1 MRTTLK
7 SVLVAVV
14 FVIAAIISFGAEEC
28 TVGVASGRITADG
41 RPILWKNRDIPPR
54 YRNNDVRFING
65 ERYDFLA
72 LMTVGYDQYAWA
84 GSNSAGLCLVNA
96 ASSDLS
102 GTNKTGPGNGEFLKM
117 ALGQCATV
125 SDFESLLQHTNW
137 PGRKTN
143 GNFATIDAAGAAVL
157 FEVRNYSYTRF
168 DTGDEKT
175 APDGFLVRSNFALTS
190 DGSHGQIRYKR
201 ANELWREAAQTGTL
215 SASTVLNR
223 IATDLADDS
232 GNPFPYDRNPKGG
245 ALPSAVPTNHTINR
259 GTTSAAIVFTGVKAG
274 ESPDFTTMWCVLGQP
289 ALTPCVPAWVAS
301 GKIPSVL
308 SGATGSPICQTA
320 MKMQDAYSYIK
331 TEKGQTVHFLCTSQ
345 LPSIR
350 DGVEVLNRTT
360 ILQTADFLASLT
372 GETGYSAQQLAG
384 FQEKMGE
391 KVAYRYES
399 MAESML
405 KKRILKVGVYGDGGA
420 SPVCVRET
428 VAALEIDGGMTSIV
442 FSGADIQSGILDS
455 LDVVVFPGGSG
466 SKESCS
472 MGDVGREK
480 VREFV
485 LKQGKGC
492 VGICAGGYL
501 LSTSPNYLSSLNLIS
516 AAVFDSAHYNRG
528 RGFIEIGLTVKGK
541 EYFPELAGQKSLF
554 IQYYDG
560 PVLVPA
566 QDAEV
571 SAYTELGQYIT
582 DIHLTGGAQA
592 GVTPGKTALL
602 LNRAGNGRVFIII
615 GHPESTPGMRWMV
628 PRMVR
633 IVAGRELVS
642 YPGAVVRPDRE
653 NRAILFDKARTSEE
667 HRLFWKLFSNSSGDK
682 ITAMDAL
689 VAMRSRPAL
698 RWSIGMLRDA
708 NPAVRAHAAEILAEA
723 EYTPCMNDL
732 AVAIRFEKDSKC
744 LATLKASFQKLSAII
759 HCNK

>member
-7 SVLVAVV
+7 SVLVAMV
-14 FVIAAIISFGAEEC
+14 FVIVTIISFGAEEC

-54 YRNNDVRFING
+54 YRNNDIRFIKG
-65 ERYDFLA
+65 EQYDFLA

-84 GSNSAGLCLVNA
+84 GSNSAGLCIVNA

-102 GTNKTGPGNGEFLKM
+102 GTNKSGPGNGEFLKM
-117 ALGQCATV
+117 ALGRCATV
-125 SDFESLLQHTNW
+125 SDFESLLQQTNW

-143 GNFATIDAAGAAVL
+143 GNFAAIDARGAAIL
-157 FEVRNYSYTRF
+157 FEIRNYSYTHF
-168 DTGDEKT
+168 DAGDTKT
-175 APDGFLVRSNFALTS
+175 APDGFLIRSNFALTS

-201 ANELWREAAQTGTL
+201 ASELWREAAKTGTL
-215 SASTVLNR
+215 SASTVLNQ

-232 GNPFPYDRNPKGG
+232 GNPFPLDSNPGG
-245 ALPSAVPTNHTINR
+245 GGHPTAVPTNHTINR
-259 GTTSAAIVFTGVKAG
+259 GTTSAAIVFTGVKAR
-274 ESPDFTTMWCVLGQP
+274 ESSDFTTMWCVLGQP
-289 ALTPCVPAWVAS
+289 VLTPCVPAWVAS

-308 SGATGSPICQTA
+308 SGVTGSPICQTA
-320 MKMQDAYSYIK
+320 MKMQDAYSYIE

-345 LPSIR
+345 LPSIKE
-350 DGVEVLNRTT
+350 GIEALNRTT
-360 ILQTADFLASLT
+360 ILQTADFLASLI
-372 GETGYSAQQLAG
+372 GETGHSAKQFAG
-384 FQEKMGE
+384 FQEEMGDT
-391 KVAYRYES
+391 VANRYES

-420 SPVCVRET
+420 SPVCVKET
-428 VAALEIDGGMTSIV
+428 VAALEIDGGMTPVV
-442 FSGADIQSGILDS
+442 FSGADIQSGILDT
-455 LDVVVFPGGSG
+455 LDVIVFPGGSG

-472 MGDVGREK
+472 LGGIGREK

-501 LSTSPNYLSSLNLIS
+501 LSTSPNYLSSLDLIS

-528 RGFIEIGLTVKGK
+528 RGLIEIGLTAKGK
-541 EYFPELAGQKSLF
+541 EYFPELAGQKSVF

-566 QDAEV
+566 QNAEV
-571 SAYTELGQYIT
+571 SEYTELGQYVT
-582 DIHLTGGAQA
+582 DIHLTGGSQA

-602 LNRAGNGRVFIII
+602 LNRAGNGNVFIII

-642 YPGAVVRPDRE
+642 YPETVVRPDRE
-653 NRAILFDKARTSEE
+653 SRAILFDKAQVSEE
-667 HRLFWKLFSNSSGDK
+667 NRLFWKLFSDSAGEK
-682 ITAMDAL
+682 IAAMDAL

-708 NPAVRAHAAEILAEA
+708 NPEVRAHAAEILAEA
-723 EYTPCMNDL
+723 EYTPCLNDL

-744 LATLKASFQKLSAII
+744 RAAMKDGFQKLSAII